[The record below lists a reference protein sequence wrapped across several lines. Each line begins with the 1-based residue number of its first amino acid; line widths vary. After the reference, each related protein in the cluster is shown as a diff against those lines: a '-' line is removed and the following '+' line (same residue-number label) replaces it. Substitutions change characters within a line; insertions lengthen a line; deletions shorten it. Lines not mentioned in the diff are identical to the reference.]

1 MYRTCAHCG
10 CGFEADEH
18 WKRLCIPCWIKAKKA
33 GDLDTRD
40 NFVDL
45 RNELN
50 YAHREIRYLKAV
62 LAEAEARAQNA
73 SPEAIP
79 PDMLRVL
86 LLLAH
91 PDRHNGS
98 QAANKATAWLL
109 QQRGKA

>member
-1 MYRTCAHCG
+1 MYRNCAHCG
-10 CGFEADEH
+10 IGFEADEH

-62 LAEAEARAQNA
+62 LAEADARAQNA

-79 PDMLRVL
+79 EDMLRIL
-86 LLLAH
+86 LMLCHPDKNGNTKASTKATQWLLA
-91 PDRHNGS
+91 
-98 QAANKATAWLL
+98 
-109 QQRGKA
+109 QRQR